1 MENKEKYAFW
11 LYLKTKK
18 LVESHM
24 KDTPCRSQS
33 EFVEDAIRFYCGH
46 LDVNTG
52 EAIGYLAP
60 VLNGIVKA
68 EIAGTEQRLAR
79 LLFKVA
85 VELGAIT
92 HLTAASNDVDDE
104 VIDKLRAM
112 CVDEVRR
119 INGTISFEKAIAY
132 QKG

>member
-1 MENKEKYAFW
+1 MF
-11 LYLKTKK
+11 
-18 LVESHM
+18 LV
-24 KDTPCRSQS
+24 K
-33 EFVEDAIRFYCGH
+33 G
-46 LDVNTG
+46 
-52 EAIGYLAP
+52 
-60 VLNGIVKA
+60 

-85 VELGAIT
+85 VELGAVT

-119 INGTISFEKAIAY
+119 INGTISFEKAIDY
-132 QKG
+132 QKPAKKNQWAK